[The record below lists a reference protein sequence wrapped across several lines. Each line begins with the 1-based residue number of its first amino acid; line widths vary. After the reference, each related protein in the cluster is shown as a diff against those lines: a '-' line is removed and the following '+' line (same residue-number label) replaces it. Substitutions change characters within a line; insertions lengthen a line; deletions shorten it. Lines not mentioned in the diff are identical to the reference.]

1 MNHLKTKL
9 FSAIGIIAIF
19 VSLLVV
25 AYPLPVKADQFDEQ
39 IAALKKKVQDTQA
52 LADSKASEVN
62 TLKGKLASIE
72 ADINAAQQQLN
83 LTRLEIRRTQ
93 ATIDENNRQLATQ
106 QEILRNN
113 LKTIYKEGD
122 ISPIEVLASSKNLSD
137 FVAQQQYLGA
147 IKRKVDENITK
158 IEALKK
164 ELDIKKNQLN
174 AQSTQQ
180 ETVVNQIAAKRA
192 EQQSI
197 LARTQGEESN
207 YLNVIKEDNAK
218 IADLRRQQAAIIAS
232 FSSNVRYGGTGGYP
246 WAGAPFPN
254 SIPDPWGMY
263 QRQCVSYTAWKV
275 AATGRN
281 MPYWGGRGNAYQ
293 WPANARAAGI
303 PVDGNPQVGDVAI
316 SSAGYYGH
324 AMYVESILG
333 NGKVRVSQYNAN
345 WDGAYS
351 VSDVSVAGLQFIHF

>member
-1 MNHLKTKL
+1 MNNFKTKL
-9 FSAIGIIAIF
+9 VSAIGVIAIF
-19 VSLLVV
+19 VSIAML
-25 AYPLPVKADQFDEQ
+25 AIPSPVKADQYDEQ
-39 IAALKKKVQDTQA
+39 IAALKKKVQETQA

-72 ADINAAQQQLN
+72 AEINAAQQQLD
-83 LTRLEIRRTQ
+83 LTRLEIRKTQ
-93 ATIDENNRQLATQ
+93 ETIDRTNQELENQKN
-106 QEILRNN
+106 ILREN
-113 LKTIYKEGD
+113 LKTIYKQGD
-122 ISPIEVLASSKNLSD
+122 ITPIEVMASSKDLSD
-137 FVAQQQYLGA
+137 FVSQQQYLSA
-147 IKRKVDENITK
+147 IKRKVDDNIGK
-158 IEALKK
+158 IESLKK
-164 ELDIKKNQLN
+164 ELDLKKSQLS

-180 ETVVNQIAAKRA
+180 QGVVDQIASKRA

-207 YLNVIKEDNAK
+207 YRKVIAEDNDK
-218 IADLRRQQAAIIAS
+218 ISSLRRQQAAIISS

-246 WAGAPFPN
+246 WAGVDFPN
-254 SIPDPWGMY
+254 SYPDPWGMY
-263 QRQCVSYTAWKV
+263 KRQCVSYTAWKV
-275 AATGRN
+275 ASTGRY

-293 WPANARAAGI
+293 WPSNARAAGI

-324 AMYVESILG
+324 AMYVESVLG

-351 VSDVSVAGLQFIHF
+351 VSDVSISGLQFIHF